1 MDAMDAS
8 RFCRILEAASV
19 FDLCDLA
26 QRLIRVG
33 VHLLASDPEGH
44 RVLVLFCNR
53 AYELSRDADLI
64 SIYDE
69 LTKNRQEL
77 GQSLLN
83 ELGLESIILV
93 TDYSGNNK
101 HFAGLIQGDLLV
113 RLMMT
118 SVDVKPLITF
128 ISSEKVGFGAR
139 QPLLA
144 TISNNILLLSNHEKG
159 SKNLSGLISVACD
172 EDLHSLFDGFTSN
185 LQDFGQALLNK
196 QGRETIFLVTDKGGK
211 NQQFAGLI
219 QGELLMRFLKNDDD
233 VKPLISFITSEKVGF
248 QARQPLLATISGNI
262 ISLSSHFKAYK
273 NLCDLITVSSME
285 FNFSLV
291 QAIQEHLVAISKLK
305 YGNHV
310 VQSLICLQNEASKLA
325 IASLKGTLMILSKI
339 AYSHF
344 VVQSIFRNSDDMT
357 VLDCFKEI
365 NLEELVTNPNGHFV
379 HQSIVRRFET
389 LDIELCRNI
398 CSEIVSRKFDFELH
412 DPGYQVFLTCKS
424 VLRKIGN

>member
-83 ELGLESIILV
+83 ELG
-93 TDYSGNNK
+93 
-101 HFAGLIQGDLLV
+101 
-113 RLMMT
+113 
-118 SVDVKPLITF
+118 
-128 ISSEKVGFGAR
+128 
-139 QPLLA
+139 
-144 TISNNILLLSNHEKG
+144 
-159 SKNLSGLISVACD
+159 
-172 EDLHSLFDGFTSN
+172 
-185 LQDFGQALLNK
+185 
-196 QGRETIFLVTDKGGK
+196 
-211 NQQFAGLI
+211 
-219 QGELLMRFLKNDDD
+219 
-233 VKPLISFITSEKVGF
+233 
-248 QARQPLLATISGNI
+248 
-262 ISLSSHFKAYK
+262 
-273 NLCDLITVSSME
+273 
-285 FNFSLV
+285 
-291 QAIQEHLVAISKLK
+291 
-305 YGNHV
+305 NHV

-344 VVQSIFRNSDDMT
+344 VVQSIFRSSDDMT

-379 HQSIVRRFET
+379 HQSIVRRFQT
-389 LDIELCRNI
+389 LDVELCRNI

-424 VLRKIGN
+424 VLLKIGKICDHTLLDSVFFLFLHIFTFL

>member
-26 QRLIRVG
+26 QRLIRHG

-144 TISNNILLLSNHEKG
+144 NNILLLSNHEKG

-211 NQQFAGLI
+211 NQQFA
-219 QGELLMRFLKNDDD
+219 
-233 VKPLISFITSEKVGF
+233 VGF

>member
-26 QRLIRVG
+26 QRLIRHG

-69 LTKNRQEL
+69 LTKIVKNWDKVFST
-77 GQSLLN
+77 SLAVDYFHFIR
-83 ELGLESIILV
+83 ESW
-93 TDYSGNNK
+93 
-101 HFAGLIQGDLLV
+101 FELV
-113 RLMMT
+113 R
-118 SVDVKPLITF
+118 
-128 ISSEKVGFGAR
+128 
-139 QPLLA
+139 
-144 TISNNILLLSNHEKG
+144 
-159 SKNLSGLISVACD
+159 
-172 EDLHSLFDGFTSN
+172 
-185 LQDFGQALLNK
+185 
-196 QGRETIFLVTDKGGK
+196 
-211 NQQFAGLI
+211 
-219 QGELLMRFLKNDDD
+219 
-233 VKPLISFITSEKVGF
+233 
-248 QARQPLLATISGNI
+248 
-262 ISLSSHFKAYK
+262 
-273 NLCDLITVSSME
+273 
-285 FNFSLV
+285 
-291 QAIQEHLVAISKLK
+291 
-305 YGNHV
+305 NHV